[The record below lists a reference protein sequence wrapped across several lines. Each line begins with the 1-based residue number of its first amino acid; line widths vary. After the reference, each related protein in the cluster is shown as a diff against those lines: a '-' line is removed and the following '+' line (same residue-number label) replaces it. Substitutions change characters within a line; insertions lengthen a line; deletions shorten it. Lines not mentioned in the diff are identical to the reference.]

1 VHEDA
6 GVSSDGHVG
15 WALALSHGSESSNVG
30 GVVDGTFSIASPVN
44 QSFSGVVEE
53 AFLDILNVR
62 KLASHFTDD
71 RSFNFSCHLLEGAFG
86 FMGISSHNLEMS
98 SSNSLIKVKGA
109 VGVSG
114 ASAHESFSWWS
125 RGESS
130 VFLGKALGILVV
142 VTVIK
147 WLDPLSESFKCMDT
161 FFNDSSLM
169 LGNIIDSIFGGSVE
183 VLED

>member
-1 VHEDA
+1 
-6 GVSSDGHVG
+6 
-15 WALALSHGSESSNVG
+15 
-30 GVVDGTFSIASPVN
+30 
-44 QSFSGVVEE
+44 
-53 AFLDILNVR
+53 
-62 KLASHFTDD
+62 
-71 RSFNFSCHLLEGAFG
+71 
-86 FMGISSHNLEMS
+86 MSSHIFEMS

-114 ASAHESFSWWS
+114 ASTHESFSWWS

-130 VFLGKALGILVV
+130 VFLGKALGILMVV
-142 VTVIK
+142 AGII